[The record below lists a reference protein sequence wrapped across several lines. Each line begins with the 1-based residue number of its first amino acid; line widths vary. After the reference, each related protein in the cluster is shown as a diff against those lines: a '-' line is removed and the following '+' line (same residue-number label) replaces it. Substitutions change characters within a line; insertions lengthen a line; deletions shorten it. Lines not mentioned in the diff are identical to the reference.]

1 VLVPVHAGYLTG
13 VGPIRMDVE
22 LTSDPIP
29 EGKHMNM
36 EKYVGLDVHKDT
48 TVIAVAD
55 GGRFGE
61 VRLFGTISSDLRA
74 LEKTLKKIGGEGV
87 TLHVVYEAG
96 PTGYV
101 VYRRLKQLH
110 IDCMVVAPSRIPQA
124 TGARQ
129 KNDRR
134 DATLL
139 ARLHRAGELTPIH
152 VPEDVDEAIRDL
164 TRARADAMQDLCR
177 AKHRLKSFLLRQG
190 MHYPGKASWSAE
202 HQRYLRAL
210 QFPIPS
216 LRSVL
221 EEYLFAYD
229 QIVQRVQRLEE
240 LLAVHVPQW
249 RMYPAVQALMCM
261 RGFRLTAAAMLVAE
275 MGDIRHFSHPRH
287 VMAFLG
293 LVPKQNSTGQ
303 TTRMGAI
310 TKAGNPH
317 ARWILVEIVQ
327 HALMTPKVSRQLGI
341 RQEGQPAI
349 YRDLS
354 WKAQV
359 RLHKR
364 GWHLLRRGVMKAKVN
379 IAMARELVGFIWDL
393 LCHVPEPTR

>member
-1 VLVPVHAGYLTG
+1 
-13 VGPIRMDVE
+13 MDVVV
-22 LTSDPIP
+22 TSNPKP
-29 EGKHMNM
+29 EGKHMKT

-48 TVIAVAD
+48 TVVAVAD
-55 GGRFGE
+55 GGRQGE
-61 VRLFGTISSDLRA
+61 VRLHGTISSDLRA
-74 LEKTLKKIGGEGV
+74 LEKALKKIGGEEV
-87 TLHVVYEAG
+87 KLHMVYEAG

-101 VYRRLKQLH
+101 VYRRLKQLG

-124 TGARQ
+124 NGARQ

-134 DATLL
+134 DATML
-139 ARLHRAGELTPIH
+139 ARLHRAGELTAIH
-152 VPEDVDEAIRDL
+152 IPEDVDEAIRDL
-164 TRARADAMQDLCR
+164 TRARADAVHDLCR
-177 AKHRLKSFLLRQG
+177 AKQRLKSFLLRQG
-190 MHYPGKASWSAE
+190 LHYPGKASWSEE

-210 QFPIPS
+210 KFPIPS

-221 EEYLFAYD
+221 EEYLFAFD

-275 MGDIRHFSHPRH
+275 LGDIRRFSHPRH

-317 ARWILVEIVQ
+317 ARWILVEVVQ
-327 HALMTPKVSRQLGI
+327 HALMTPKVSRHLSL
-341 RQEGQPAI
+341 RQEGQPAV
-349 YRDLS
+349 YRELS

-379 IAMARELVGFIWDL
+379 IAMAREMVGFIWDL
-393 LCHVPEPTR
+393 LCHVPERAV

>member
-1 VLVPVHAGYLTG
+1 MKT
-13 VGPIRMDVE
+13 
-22 LTSDPIP
+22 
-29 EGKHMNM
+29 

-48 TVIAVAD
+48 TVVAVAD
-55 GGRFGE
+55 GGRQGE
-61 VRLFGTISSDLRA
+61 VRLHGTISSDLRA
-74 LEKTLKKIGGEGV
+74 LEKTLKKIGGEEV
-87 TLHVVYEAG
+87 KLHVVYEAG
-96 PTGYV
+96 PTGYG
-101 VYRRLKQLH
+101 VYRRLQQLH
-110 IDCMVVAPSRIPQA
+110 IDCIVVAPSRIPQA
-124 TGARQ
+124 NGARQ

-134 DATLL
+134 DATML
-139 ARLHRAGELTPIH
+139 ARLHRAGELMAIH

-164 TRARADAMQDLCR
+164 TRARADAVHDLCR
-177 AKHRLKSFLLRQG
+177 AKQRLKSFLLRQG
-190 MHYPGKASWSAE
+190 LHYPGKASWSEE

-210 QFPIPS
+210 KFPIPS

-221 EEYLFAYD
+221 EEYLFAFD

-275 MGDIRHFSHPRH
+275 LGDIRRFSHPRH

-303 TTRMGAI
+303 TMRMGAI

-317 ARWILVEIVQ
+317 ARWILVEVVQ

-349 YRDLS
+349 YRELS

-393 LCHVPEPTR
+393 LCHVPESAT

>member
-1 VLVPVHAGYLTG
+1 
-13 VGPIRMDVE
+13 
-22 LTSDPIP
+22 
-29 EGKHMNM
+29 
-36 EKYVGLDVHKDT
+36 
-48 TVIAVAD
+48 
-55 GGRFGE
+55 
-61 VRLFGTISSDLRA
+61 
-74 LEKTLKKIGGEGV
+74 
-87 TLHVVYEAG
+87 
-96 PTGYV
+96 
-101 VYRRLKQLH
+101 
-110 IDCMVVAPSRIPQA
+110 
-124 TGARQ
+124 
-129 KNDRR
+129 
-134 DATLL
+134 
-139 ARLHRAGELTPIH
+139 LHRAGELTAIH
-152 VPEDVDEAIRDL
+152 IPEDVDEAIRDL
-164 TRARADAMQDLCR
+164 TRARADAVHDLTR
-177 AKHRLKSFLLRQG
+177 AKQRLKSFLLRQG
-190 MHYPGKASWSAE
+190 LKYPGNASWSEE

-210 QFPIPS
+210 KFPIPS

-221 EEYLFAYD
+221 EEYLFAFD

-275 MGDIRHFSHPRH
+275 LGDIRRFSHPRH

-303 TTRMGAI
+303 TVRMGAI

-317 ARWILVEIVQ
+317 ARWILVEVVQ
-327 HALMTPKVSRQLGI
+327 HALMTPKVSRHLSL

-349 YRDLS
+349 YRELS

-379 IAMARELVGFIWDL
+379 IAMAREMVGFIWDL
-393 LCHVPEPTR
+393 LCHVPERAV

>member
-1 VLVPVHAGYLTG
+1 
-13 VGPIRMDVE
+13 MDVVV
-22 LTSDPIP
+22 TSNPKP
-29 EGKHMNM
+29 EGKHMKT

-48 TVIAVAD
+48 TVIAVAEGD
-55 GGRFGE
+55 RCGE
-61 VRLFGTISSDLRA
+61 VRQFGAVSSDLRA
-74 LEKTLKKIGGEGV
+74 LEKALKKIGGEGI

-101 VYRRLKQLH
+101 VYRRLKRLK
-110 IDCMVVAPSRIPQA
+110 IDCIVVAPSRIPQA
-124 TGARQ
+124 NGARQ

-134 DATLL
+134 DALML
-139 ARLHRAGELTPIH
+139 ARLHRAGELTAIH
-152 VPEDVDEAIRDL
+152 IPDDVDEAIRDM
-164 TRARADAMQDLCR
+164 TRARADAVHDLTR
-177 AKHRLKSFLLRQG
+177 AKQRLKSFLLRQG

-210 QFPIPS
+210 QLPIPS
-216 LRSVL
+216 LRAVL

-240 LLAVHVPQW
+240 LLEVHVPQW

-275 MGDIRHFSHPRH
+275 LGDIRRFSHPRH

-303 TTRMGAI
+303 TMRMGAI

-317 ARWILVEIVQ
+317 ARWILVEVVQ

-341 RQEGQPAI
+341 RQEGQPAL

-379 IAMARELVGFIWDL
+379 IALARELAGFVWDL
-393 LCHVPEPTR
+393 LRQAPTPTA

>member
-1 VLVPVHAGYLTG
+1 
-13 VGPIRMDVE
+13 
-22 LTSDPIP
+22 
-29 EGKHMNM
+29 MNTD
-36 EKYVGLDVHKDT
+36 KYVGLDVHKDT

-55 GGRFGE
+55 GGRLGE
-61 VRLFGTISSDLRA
+61 VRLFGTVSSDLRA
-74 LEKTLKKIGGEGV
+74 LEKALKKIGGEGV

-101 VYRRLKQLH
+101 VYRRLRQLRL
-110 IDCMVVAPSRIPQA
+110 DCIVVAPSRIPQA
-124 TGARQ
+124 NGTRQ

-134 DATLL
+134 DATML
-139 ARLHRAGELTPIH
+139 ARLHRAGELTAIH

-164 TRARADAMQDLCR
+164 TRARADAVHDLCR
-177 AKHRLKSFLLRQG
+177 AKQRLKSFLLRQG

-202 HQRYLRAL
+202 HQRYLRSL

-275 MGDIRHFSHPRH
+275 MGDIRRFSHPKH

-303 TTRMGAI
+303 TMRMGAI

-317 ARWILVEIVQ
+317 ARWILVEVVQ

-379 IAMARELVGFIWDL
+379 IAMARELVGFVWDL
-393 LCHVPEPTR
+393 LGHVPEPAK

>member
-1 VLVPVHAGYLTG
+1 
-13 VGPIRMDVE
+13 MDVVVTNNPK
-22 LTSDPIP
+22 L
-29 EGKHMNM
+29 EGKHMKT

-48 TVIAVAD
+48 TVIAVAEGD
-55 GGRFGE
+55 RCGE
-61 VRLFGTISSDLRA
+61 VRQFGAVSSDLRA
-74 LEKTLKKIGGEGV
+74 LEKALKKIGGEDI

-101 VYRRLKQLH
+101 VYRRLKRLK
-110 IDCMVVAPSRIPQA
+110 IDCIVVAPSRIPQA
-124 TGARQ
+124 NGARQ

-134 DATLL
+134 DALML

-152 VPEDVDEAIRDL
+152 VPDDVDEAIRDL
-164 TRARADAMQDLCR
+164 TRARADAMHDLTR
-177 AKHRLKSFLLRQG
+177 AKQRLKSFLLRQG
-190 MHYPGKASWSAE
+190 LHYPGKASWSAE

-216 LRSVL
+216 LRAVL
-221 EEYLFAYD
+221 EEYLFAFD

-240 LLAVHVPQW
+240 LLEVHVPQW

-275 MGDIRHFSHPRH
+275 LGDIRRFSHPRH

-303 TTRMGAI
+303 TIRMGSI

-317 ARWILVEIVQ
+317 ARWILVEVVQ

-341 RQEGQPAI
+341 RQEGQPAL

-364 GWHLLRRGVMKAKVN
+364 GWHLLRRGIMKAKVN
-379 IAMARELVGFIWDL
+379 IALARELAGFVWDL
-393 LCHVPEPTR
+393 LCHVPERAV